1 MPSLSAA
8 THPNSAAGS
17 VRQAPPPASSLLDD
31 PHAQSAFTTWEQQ
44 PDGRRIAH
52 AHFQLCGLYC
62 AACSSTIEA
71 ALQTVPGVIEPRV
84 NAGTGR
90 AAIRFDA
97 ALTRPSA
104 LVAAIERAGYGAAP
118 DTAGS
123 ARALRQ
129 QAQRRALW
137 QLFVALFCMMQ
148 VMMYSTPLYVAAPGT
163 LAPDM
168 LRLLQWASWLLS
180 VPVLAFS
187 AGPFFGAAWRSL
199 RHGRIAMEVPVALG
213 IAVTFGVSS
222 GAVFDPG
229 GVFGHE
235 VYFDSLTMFVSFLLV
250 GRYLELLARN
260 RVAAALEGAV
270 SRLPASAWR
279 LDAHGAVTLIALGEV
294 RVGDSLRVLRGEAFP
309 ADGALT
315 GGRTETDEALLTGES
330 RPVPKEHGDE
340 LLAGS
345 LNLGA
350 PVAMRVVRLGA
361 QTRYEGIV
369 ALMRGAL
376 TQRPP
381 LLRAADR
388 IATPFLWGVLLLAAA
403 AGAVWSQ
410 IDPGRAVWVMV
421 SVLIVTCP
429 CALSLAAPSALLAA
443 AGALAKRG
451 VLVQRLAALEALA
464 GLDAVFF
471 DKTGTLT
478 DDRLEFAAVQ
488 WLPEAARSEIGG
500 RSEAALQSLAA
511 SLAAQSSH
519 PLSRALV
526 AAMPARGPGPVG
538 LWTDVEDEPGRGLQA
553 RTADGRCYRLGS
565 RAWVDAATQ
574 ETHSR
579 AAEAQRTQ
587 RFAEKTISDS
597 CSAIPPRS
605 LRSLRLCGGALI
617 SSCPESG
624 ADPGAE
630 VWFGNEQGA
639 LARFEFTEA
648 LRPDAAA
655 TVDALQRAGVAV
667 ALLSGDAPPRVAALA
682 QRLQIADAQGG
693 ATPEAKLA
701 RIASAQRAGQR
712 VGMVGDGLNDAPVIA
727 RADVSF
733 AMGEGAAITRSKADF
748 ILLSGRLSDVLT
760 ARSTARR
767 ALRIV
772 RQNLGWAVAY
782 NAVCVP
788 LALLGL
794 FPPWAAGLGMAT
806 SSLAVVL
813 NALRMTAEPAPA
825 DLMRVASG

>member
-8 THPNSAAGS
+8 VLAPTQ
-17 VRQAPPPASSLLDD
+17 QAIVPASVADAPAARLLDD
-31 PHAQSAFTTWEQQ
+31 PSTQAAFTTWEQQ

-52 AHFQLCGLYC
+52 AHFQLSGLYC
-62 AACSSTIEA
+62 AACSSSIEA
-71 ALQTVPGVIEPRV
+71 ALLKLPGVIEPRV

-97 ALTRPSA
+97 ALARPSQ
-104 LVAAIERAGYGAAP
+104 LIAAIEQAGYGAAP

-260 RVAAALEGAV
+260 RVAAALEGAA
-270 SRLPASAWR
+270 SRLPASARR
-279 LDAHGAVTLIALGEV
+279 LDALGAVTLIALGEM
-294 RVGDSLRVLRGEAFP
+294 RVGDTLRVLRGEAFP

-315 GGRTETDEALLTGES
+315 GGRTEADEALLTGES
-330 RPVPKEHGDE
+330 RAVPKEHGDE

-350 PVAMRVVRLGA
+350 PVAMRVTRLGA

-388 IATPFLWGVLLLAAA
+388 IATPFLWSVLLLAAG

-464 GLDAVFF
+464 RLDLVCF

-478 DDRLEFAAVQ
+478 EDRLELVAVQ
-488 WLPEAARSEIGG
+488 WLPEAARSELGG
-500 RSEAALQSLAA
+500 AALQSLAA

-526 AAMPARGPGPVG
+526 AAMPARGPGPVA

-579 AAEAQRTQ
+579 TAEAQRPQ
-587 RFAEKTISDS
+587 RFAEKTIFDS
-597 CSAIPPRS
+597 SSAIP
-605 LRSLRLCGGALI
+605 LRSLRLCGGELI

-630 VWFGNEQGA
+630 VWFGNDHGA
-639 LARFEFTEA
+639 LARFEFSEA
-648 LRPDAAA
+648 LRPDAATTLA
-655 TVDALQRAGVAV
+655 ALQCAGVAV

-682 QRLQIADAQGG
+682 QRLHIADAQGG

-701 RIASAQRAGQR
+701 RIASAQRAGRR
-712 VGMVGDGLNDAPVIA
+712 VAMVGDGLNDAPVIA

-760 ARSTARR
+760 ARDTARR

-772 RQNLGWAVAY
+772 RQNLGWALAY

-813 NALRMTAEPAPA
+813 NALRMTAEPALGEPTPI
-825 DLMRVASG
+825 DPG

>member
-8 THPNSAAGS
+8 THPTPAADP
-17 VRQAPPPASSLLDD
+17 VRWAPPPASSLLDD
-31 PHAQSAFTTWEQQ
+31 PHAQSAFTTWEQL

-71 ALQTVPGVIEPRV
+71 ALYAVPGVIEPRV

-97 ALTRPSA
+97 ALTRPST

-118 DTAGS
+118 DTSGS

-180 VPVLAFS
+180 VPVLVFS

-213 IAVTFGVSS
+213 IAVTFIVSS

-270 SRLPASAWR
+270 SRLPASARR
-279 LDAHGAVTLIALGEV
+279 LDANGAVTLIALGQM
-294 RVGDSLRVLRGEAFP
+294 RIGDTLRVLRGEAFP
-309 ADGALT
+309 ADGALLD
-315 GGRTETDEALLTGES
+315 GRTEADEALLTGES
-330 RPVPKEHGDE
+330 RPVPKQPGDE

-345 LNLGA
+345 LNLGP

-464 GLDAVFF
+464 GLDLVCF

-478 DDRLEFAAVQ
+478 EDRLEFADVHWQ
-488 WLPEAARSEIGG
+488 PEAARSGHSGHGG
-500 RSEAALQSLAA
+500 RSEAALLHLAA
-511 SLAAQSSH
+511 SLAAHSSH
-519 PLSRALV
+519 PLSRAL
-526 AAMPARGPGPVG
+526 AATQPAHAPGSPL

-553 RTADGRCYRLGS
+553 RAADGGCYRLGS
-565 RAWVDAATQ
+565 RAWVEAVKQ

-579 AAEAQRTQ
+579 TAEAQRTQ
-587 RFAEKTISDS
+587 RTQSFAEKAISDS
-597 CSAIPPRS
+597 SSALP
-605 LRSLRLCGGALI
+605 LRSLRLCGGELI
-617 SSCPESG
+617 SSNPESG
-624 ADPGAE
+624 SE
-630 VWFGNEQGA
+630 VWFGSEHGP
-639 LARFEFTEA
+639 LARFEFIEA
-648 LRPDAAA
+648 LRADAAA
-655 TVDALQRAGVAV
+655 TVAALQRAGVAV

-682 QRLQIADAQGG
+682 QRLHIADAQGG

-712 VGMVGDGLNDAPVIA
+712 VAMVGDGLNDAPVIA

-760 ARSTARR
+760 ARNTARR
-767 ALRIV
+767 AMRIV

-825 DLMRVASG
+825 KPTPIDPG

>member
-180 VPVLAFS
+180 VPVLVFS

-213 IAVTFGVSS
+213 IAVTFIVSS

-235 VYFDSLTMFVSFLLV
+235 VYFDSMTMFVSFLLV

-270 SRLPASAWR
+270 SRLPESARR
-279 LDAHGAVTLIALGEV
+279 LDAQGAEALIPLGEM
-294 RVGDSLRVLRGEAFP
+294 RVGDTLRVLRGEAFP
-309 ADGALT
+309 ADGALID
-315 GGRTETDEALLTGES
+315 GRTEADEALLTGES
-330 RPVPKEHGDE
+330 RPLPKTPGDE

-376 TQRPP
+376 MQRPP

-388 IATPFLWGVLLLAAA
+388 IATPFLWGVLLLAGV

-464 GLDAVFF
+464 GLDLVCF

-478 DDRLEFAAVQ
+478 EDRLEFAGAQ
-488 WLPEAARSEIGG
+488 WLPEAARGG
-500 RSEAALQSLAA
+500 LGAAALMRLATSLGT
-511 SLAAQSSH
+511 QSSH
-519 PLSRALV
+519 PLSRAL
-526 AAMPARGPGPVG
+526 AASMPQGAEGPLPR
-538 LWTDVEDEPGRGLQA
+538 WTDVEDEPGRGLQA
-553 RTADGRCYRLGS
+553 RASDGRCYRLGS
-565 RAWVDAATQ
+565 RDWVERGAARRSAG
-574 ETHSR
+574 ECSVSR
-579 AAEAQRTQ
+579 SEL
-587 RFAEKTISDS
+587 D
-597 CSAIPPRS
+597 
-605 LRSLRLCGGALI
+605 
-617 SSCPESG
+617 
-624 ADPGAE
+624 AE
-630 VWFGNEQGA
+630 VWFGNDDGA

-655 TVDALQRAGVAV
+655 TVAALQHAGIAV
-667 ALLSGDAPPRVAALA
+667 ALLSGDAPQRVAALA
-682 QRLQIADAQGG
+682 QRLHIEDAQGG

-701 RIASAQRAGQR
+701 RIASAQQAGQR

-733 AMGEGAAITRSKADF
+733 AFAQGAAITRSKADF
-748 ILLSGRLSDVLT
+748 ILLSGRIADVLT
-760 ARSTARR
+760 ARDTARR
-767 ALRIV
+767 AMRIV

-813 NALRMTAEPAPA
+813 NALRMTAGPAP
-825 DLMRVASG
+825 VGPG